1 MRHSKLLHLIEV
13 ENKICATSL
22 TCLIKSKINRFHN
35 IIDPMETT
43 NSHSYTLLHSL
54 IWKSVTN
61 NNIVTNNVDTLE
73 ILSDLTRST
82 RPIDAK
88 LWKKLYL
95 WIMFNIKTSHF
106 HLHISDIKKC
116 ITDIIYWI
124 GHA

>member
-1 MRHSKLLHLIEV
+1 M

-61 NNIVTNNVDTLE
+61 NNNIVTNNVDTRDP
-73 ILSDLTRST
+73 IRS
-82 RPIDAK
+82 K
-88 LWKKLYL
+88 NKY
-95 WIMFNIKTSHF
+95 M
-106 HLHISDIKKC
+106 
-116 ITDIIYWI
+116 
-124 GHA
+124 